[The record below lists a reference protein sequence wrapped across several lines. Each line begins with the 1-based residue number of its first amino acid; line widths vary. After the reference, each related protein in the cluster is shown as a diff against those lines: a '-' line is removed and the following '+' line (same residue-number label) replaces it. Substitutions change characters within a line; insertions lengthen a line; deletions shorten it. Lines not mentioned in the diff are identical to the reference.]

1 MGHRAYYLD
10 ETQDGWNVYYSQS
23 GAQELFYD
31 GAKDIDVKLGRSMN
45 PAKMGEYIDLTSS
58 NKYFFEKHY
67 SAKELNAKRSSTS
80 HSFEKLIMLYGREE
94 ALFIRYLGQEDYTGY
109 RPYQITPATEKI
121 RKMNGNTGYFF
132 EDKSI
137 LLKKSSDVK
146 ASIESNTFKQ
156 AVEDIE
162 KLANH
167 PNEQSIFYLLSEA
180 LDQFLRDFASKYMV
194 LIPIKTNKDAM
205 WFGRLETFMDEQSKI
220 ILANDRWLDGV
231 LNSGLGS
238 AWSNIPV
245 LLKQGKK
252 LDAYGYA
259 PQGYNIKQVFYSA
272 CEYHAKMIDLFSEYV
287 FYNTFYPASMRKE
300 QGISDDF
307 HMWGVAGNVPSFSP
321 VAGFEMENDYGIINT
336 RDMSEMIFISPL
348 SRGEAKLNI
357 EHLWGDFSAKCAK
370 KEKSEY
376 PPLMSSSLKRNN
388 LWS

>member
-10 ETQDGWNVYYSQS
+10 ETQDGWNVYYSNW
-23 GAQELFYD
+23 GAKELFYD
-31 GAKDIDVKLGRSMN
+31 GAKNDDVKLGRSMN
-45 PAKMGEYIDLTSS
+45 PAENGEYFDITSP
-58 NKYFFEKHY
+58 NKYELEKHY
-67 SAKELNAKRSSTS
+67 SAKELNTT
-80 HSFEKLIMLYGREE
+80 HSFEKLIMIYGQEE

-109 RPYQITPATEKI
+109 RPYQITPTTDKI

-146 ASIESNTFKQ
+146 ASMESNNFKQ
-156 AVEDIE
+156 AVEGIE
-162 KLANH
+162 KLAYH

-180 LDQFLRDFASKYMV
+180 LDKFIWNFAPNYTV

-205 WFGRLETFMDEQSKI
+205 WFDKLESFINIQITTMLTD
-220 ILANDRWLDGV
+220 DRWLDGV
-231 LNSGLGS
+231 LNRGLGS
-238 AWSNIPV
+238 AFVNIPV
-245 LLKQGKK
+245 LLKKGKK

-259 PQGYNIKQVFYSA
+259 PQGYTIKQVFYSA

-287 FYNTFYPASMRKE
+287 FYNTFYLASMRKE

-307 HMWGVAGNVPSFSP
+307 DMWSIAGTVPSFSP
-321 VAGFEMENDYGIINT
+321 VAGFEIERDYGIINT
-336 RDMSEMIFISPL
+336 HDMSELIFISPL
-348 SRGEAKLNI
+348 SRGEVKLNM
-357 EHLWGDFSAKCAK
+357 EHFWGDFSAKCAK

-376 PPLMSSSLKRNN
+376 PPPISSSLKRNN

>member
-10 ETQDGWNVYYSQS
+10 ETQDGWNVYYSNW
-23 GAQELFYD
+23 
-31 GAKDIDVKLGRSMN
+31 GAKDLFSDERGDDAALGANMTFSNGRYELDEGTKAY
-45 PAKMGEYIDLTSS
+45 PEGLHTDWRFEDLVM
-58 NKYFFEKHY
+58 KY
-67 SAKELNAKRSSTS
+67 S
-80 HSFEKLIMLYGREE
+80 HEE

-109 RPYQITPATEKI
+109 RPYQITPTTDKI

-137 LLKKSSDVK
+137 LLKKSSDMK
-146 ASIESNTFKQ
+146 ASMESNNFKQ
-156 AVEDIE
+156 AVEGIE
-162 KLANH
+162 KLAKH

-180 LDQFLRDFASKYMV
+180 LDQFIWNFAPTYIV

-205 WFGRLETFMDEQSKI
+205 WFDKLESFIDEQSKI
-220 ILANDRWLDGV
+220 ILTNDRWLDGV
-231 LNSGLGS
+231 LNRGLGS
-238 AWSNIPV
+238 SFVNIPV
-245 LLKQGKK
+245 LLKKGKK

-307 HMWGVAGNVPSFSP
+307 DMWSIAGNVPSFSP
-321 VAGFEMENDYGIINT
+321 VAGFELENDYGIINT

-348 SRGEAKLNI
+348 SRGEAKKGI
-357 EHLWGDFSAKCAK
+357 EKWWGDFSAKCAN

-376 PPLMSSSLKRNN
+376 PPPTSSSLKRNN